1 LHIDTLVLS
10 GRKRGADVHKNCD
23 IVLQDDDIFP
33 DNSDINYALDDKGED
48 TEHPDL
54 VQTVYYPPGTYFQP
68 PESKGTHFTY
78 TNQTKGYVQLLQ
90 FLDKLNAPK
99 YAFDE
104 LLEILHLMSI
114 QNFDFQTVHP
124 RRKTVMGHIRQQFIP
139 PECERIPVQM
149 ECDEGDPED
158 SP

>member
-1 LHIDTLVLS
+1 LHIDTLVSS
-10 GRKRGADVHKNCD
+10 GRKRGADALNNQD
-23 IVLQDDDIFP
+23 ILVLQEDHIFP
-33 DNSDINYALDDKGED
+33 DNSDINYDLDDEGED

-54 VQTVYYPPGTYFQP
+54 QTVYYPPGTYFQP

-78 TNQTKGYVQLLQ
+78 TNQMKGYVLLLQ
-90 FLDKLNAPK
+90 FLDKHNAPK

-114 QNFDFQTVHP
+114 QNFDFRTVHP

-139 PECERIPVQM
+139 PECE
-149 ECDEGDPED
+149 
-158 SP
+158 